1 MTRWAL
7 IGITALGLSGLL
19 ATVKLDPVE
28 TGAAMATD
36 SIERGRYLVK
46 IGGCNDCHTPNYL
59 EKAGNVPEDR
69 WLIGDSL
76 GFNGP
81 WGTTYPTNLRQ
92 LLRTMGEDDWVRSA
106 RTVETRP
113 PMPWFNLRAM
123 TDADLRAIHRYV
135 LSLPADDTP
144 VPDYVP
150 PDRPPKTPHIVFV
163 PQPSRP

>member
-19 ATVKLDPVE
+19 AAVKLDPSE
-28 TGAAMATD
+28 TDAAAATG

-46 IGGCNDCHTPNYL
+46 IGGCNDCHTPGYL
-59 EKAGNVPEDR
+59 EKAGDVPEDR

-92 LLRTMGEDDWVRSA
+92 LLRTMGEDDWVRAA

-123 TDADLRAIHRYV
+123 TEADLRAIYRYV

-163 PQPSRP
+163 PQAPKR